1 MISKLS
7 YYLYLLAGFVSIIYI
22 CYIRLILVRLP
33 KELFLN
39 LNNNINFALLLIII
53 IGIIISLSVIS
64 VNLYLLFNLQ
74 IKQNFVNRAFSTIQE
89 YFNRAFFEVYKLIIN
104 LIPQKYDK
112 IPLLVKN
119 FYNIFGNRAEE
130 TFVIIVY
137 IIRFIIVIS
146 FLIDIFLFFR
156 FNYFY
161 KALTL
166 LLIPICVNVLFFILT
181 DYSKNL
187 GELQASLV
195 IKNGE
200 FDKNGEVTSIE
211 YSLTPENK
219 GLNLNY
225 IVEQYKLCL
234 ALSQYLLYYNMVLR
248 YVSIRGNLLIY
259 CLYLLGWLFI
269 LYKNFTFYM

>member
-74 IKQNFVNRAFSTIQE
+74 IKQNLFNRAFSMIQE
-89 YFNRAFFEVYKLIIN
+89 YFSRAFFEVYKLIIN

-137 IIRFIIVIS
+137 IIKFIIVIS